1 MEKKIWKS
9 YYKNGNIK
17 EECEMKYGKLNGIS
31 TLYDEDGKI
40 IEKRIYSNDMLMGS
54 PFTGLSPEEIAK
66 KLGIFIV
73 DSEEWNLIKKS
84 NEEVIEIDEKTASL
98 IYFNILKK

>member
-17 EECEMKYGKLNGIS
+17 EECEMKYGQLNGIS

-40 IEKRIYSNDMLMGS
+40 IEKRIYSNDMLMGN

>member
-1 MEKKIWKS
+1 
-9 YYKNGNIK
+9 
-17 EECEMKYGKLNGIS
+17 MKYGKLNGIS

-40 IEKRIYSNDMLMGS
+40 IEKRIYSNDMLMGN